1 MCWHDSIRAEAI
13 KVLVARSFV
22 ILLIF
27 QRQYEQNVIN
37 VIPFLQIRNVDS
49 YIVA

>member
-1 MCWHDSIRAEAI
+1 M
-13 KVLVARSFV
+13 LVARSFV